1 MALRNFNRRAIQARA
16 ARGRGLQA
24 AGGLGGGF
32 QARINLRVNR
42 GEQASNMM
50 SLILRKQNRAI
61 ARSRRG
67 ADAAMRRRQ
76 RDRESE
82 ETGQIFGRFGGRGLL
97 NLSND
102 PHQLSGQIVT
112 RSLTATQAIKT
123 VATNLSE
130 GDVFGSLGA
139 GLPLLGA
146 TVGGPMG
153 AIMGAVGTMISLANS
168 VLKEELKE
176 EIESFKQDM
185 KEVMRRIDDLTPLF
199 DELMKDETVA
209 GNLRT
214 DAARRMSLREAHANA
229 HSGYVNGSEA
239 LGRAF

>member
-1 MALRNFNRRAIQARA
+1 MAGFGGFSGGPRARGFRA
-16 ARGRGLQA
+16 LARGRA
-24 AGGLGGGF
+24 A
-32 QARINLRVNR
+32 AA
-42 GEQASNMM
+42 E
-50 SLILRKQNRAI
+50 
-61 ARSRRG
+61 SRRTVDLGFRLKSLLEAKQMVSRISQRTRRVTARG
-67 ADAAMRRRQ
+67 ALAAKAAMRRRQ
-76 RDRESE
+76 QARESE
-82 ETGQIFGRFGGRGLL
+82 ETGRIFGRFGGRGLL

-102 PHQLSGQIVT
+102 PQQLSGQIVT

-146 TVGGPMG
+146 TIGGPMG

-168 VLKEELKE
+168 VLKQELKE

-185 KEVMRRIDDLTPLF
+185 KEVMRRIEDLTPLF